1 MQNEVNDSDE
11 KEVAS
16 AGEECFADMFEE
28 SLKGLKEG
36 EVVKGTIVSMNQDF
50 AIVDIGY
57 KSEGMIAVSEF
68 VGDEEN
74 VDIKAGDKVD
84 VFIVKREDREGKP
97 ILSRQRAL
105 GVKVWVDVEEASKT
119 GTVMSGKI
127 TDVIKGG
134 YFVDIKGV
142 KAFLPGSQV
151 DLRPIK
157 DMLSLI
163 GKVYDFKILSADRSK
178 NNIVVSRRAI
188 LEAEREGKRREALD
202 SMEEGELVKGIVK
215 NITNYG
221 AFLDV
226 GGIDGLLHITDLSWG
241 RVNHPSEMLSVG
253 DELDVKVLKFDR
265 EKVRLTLGLKQTTP
279 DPWSIALDNYPVGTK
294 VVGKVVSLMDY
305 GAFVQIDQ
313 GVEGLVHISEMSW
326 TKKIKHPSQVVN
338 VDDEVEVIVL
348 DVDKAN
354 RRISLGL
361 KQVESNPWD
370 ILEEKYPVGTKVNGQ
385 VKSVTDFGIFIGFD
399 EGIDGMIHVSDIS
412 WTKKVKEA
420 SELYKEGDDVE
431 AIVLAIDRKNEKF
444 SLGIKQLEENPWD
457 QTIKSFKRGAVVK
470 GKVTSI
476 TDFGIF
482 IELAEGV
489 EGLIR
494 QSDFGSKGDVNPK
507 DAFKIGDEVEAEVV
521 KVNKQE
527 RRIALS
533 IKSLETNEEK
543 RDIKEYVKS
552 QGEQSATFGDI
563 LKDSLKDEN
572 EDSK

>member
-1 MQNEVNDSDE
+1 MQNEVNE

-36 EVVKGTIVSMNQDF
+36 EVVKGTIVSINQDF

-57 KSEGMIAVSEF
+57 KSEGMIPVSEF
-68 VGDEEN
+68 IGDDEN
-74 VDIKAGDKVD
+74 IDVKAGDQVD

-105 GVKVWVDVEEASKT
+105 GVKVWVDVEEASKS
-119 GTVMSGKI
+119 GAIMRGKI

-157 DMLSLI
+157 DMMSLI
-163 GKVYDFKILSADRSK
+163 GKVYDFKVLSADRSK

-188 LEAEREGKRREALD
+188 LESEREGKRREALD
-202 SMEEGELVKGIVK
+202 SMEEGELVTGIVK

-241 RVNHPSEMLSVG
+241 RVNHPSEMINVG
-253 DELDVKVLKFDR
+253 DELEVKVLKFDR

-338 VDDEVEVIVL
+338 VDDEVEVVVL

-370 ILEEKYPVGTKVNGQ
+370 ILEEKYPVGTKVKGK
-385 VKSVTDFGIFIGFD
+385 VKSVTDFGIFIGFE

-420 SELYKEGDDVE
+420 SELYKEGDEVE
-431 AIVLAIDRKNEKF
+431 AVVLAIDRKNEKF

-457 QTIKSFKRGAVVK
+457 QMIKSFKRGAVVK

-494 QSDFGSKGDVNPK
+494 QSDFGSKGDLDPK
-507 DAFKIGDEVEAEVV
+507 EAFKIGDEVEAEVV

-533 IKSLETNEEK
+533 IKSLESNEEK
-543 RDIKEYVKS
+543 RDIKEFVKS
-552 QGEQSATFGDI
+552 QGEQSATLGDI
-563 LKDSLKDEN
+563 LKNSLNGEN
-572 EDSK
+572 DDQK